1 MSTILEVHVNNFLLS
16 LIRGEY
22 PFIVNY
28 LFCHLFCFLAPAPLI
43 RDLCEGFLWTFPSAL
58 PEIIKKNIVILG
70 VIIDIYVWQSHHCHH
85 QRSSYFWIVNRGR
98 HHGTHSDRP
107 ARLDGETFNKN
118 FNSPESTLS
127 MLEKRNFHK
136 DFRSLWLA
144 GRQLVN
150 MPVNNWLWTNSATY
164 KPAVGGFFRGI
175 GGRSS
180 LSEGQLHCK

>member
-58 PEIIKKNIVILG
+58 PVITKKNIVILG

-107 ARLDGETFNKN
+107 ARLDRETFGKN
-118 FNSPESTLS
+118 IKSSES
-127 MLEKRNFHK
+127 MFIKRNFHK

-150 MPVNNWLWTNSATY
+150 MPCRYLFTQQLTLENLQSE
-164 KPAVGGFFRGI
+164 FFSGE
-175 GGRSS
+175 
-180 LSEGQLHCK
+180 SEVALHCLRASSTALF